1 MPADGLGKAL
11 ILAGCFLALAGLI
24 LVLVE
29 KGADSGGPMSQWFG
43 QWFGWFGQWFGKL
56 PGDISVKRDGF
67 SFYFPLTT
75 GILVSV
81 VLSLLV
87 YFLSK
92 R

>member
-1 MPADGLGKAL
+1 MPELDGLGKSL
-11 ILAGCFLALAGLI
+11 ILAGCFLALAGVVL
-24 LVLVE
+24 LLVE
-29 KGADSGGPMSQWFG
+29 KGAGSGGSLGEWLG
-43 QWFGWFGQWFGKL
+43 QWLGWFGKL
-56 PGDISVKRDGF
+56 PGDISVKRDGL

-75 GILVSV
+75 SILISV

>member
-1 MPADGLGKAL
+1 MPEFDGFGLGKL
-11 ILAGCFLALAGLI
+11 LLLVGGLLI
-24 LVLVE
+24 LVGLIVLLIE
-29 KGADSGGPMSQWFG
+29 KGGTAGGPLG
-43 QWFGWFGQWFGKL
+43 DWFGWVGRL

-75 GILVSV
+75 SILISV

>member
-1 MPADGLGKAL
+1 MPELDGLGKSL
-11 ILAGCFLALAGLI
+11 ILAGCFLALAGVVL
-24 LVLVE
+24 LLVE
-29 KGADSGGPMSQWFG
+29 KGAGSGGPLGEWLG
-43 QWFGWFGQWFGKL
+43 QWLGWFGKL
-56 PGDISVKRDGF
+56 PGDMSVKRDGF

-75 GILVSV
+75 SILISV

>member
-1 MPADGLGKAL
+1 MPEVDGLGKTL
-11 ILAGCFLALAGLI
+11 ILAGCFLALAGVVI
-24 LVLVE
+24 LLAG
-29 KGADSGGPMSQWFG
+29 KGEGSGGLLG
-43 QWFGWFGQWFGKL
+43 QWLGWFGRL

-75 GILVSV
+75 SILISV